1 MAVSA
6 TGILLGLLV
15 DTSQQAGEGLLQMRL
30 LGEPVPTTVLRGHPS
45 KARGAAATGLPTIR
59 EIKERGVLRVGYREF
74 RHPFSFFNDEGE
86 LVGFDIQLAN
96 QLASDLGV
104 RLELVPYDWRD
115 PGGPLRDGIIDL
127 APNIPYLEN
136 LLDLMEYSD
145 PVLTGTAGFVVKDH
159 RRHDFASLESLQA
172 QPRLTIGVTANPQL
186 VESQLRAWLP
196 DVDLDL
202 VALDSPDDFFLSK
215 TPGMDAFITTAE
227 IGTAFTLLYPDFAVV
242 VPKPTLWRLPMGF
255 AAAKGNFALAEYLD
269 GWVAT
274 HQQKGTF
281 QRAYD
286 HWILG
291 EGAKRKEPRWS
302 VVRNLFGWVE

>member
-1 MAVSA
+1 M
-6 TGILLGLLV
+6 
-15 DTSQQAGEGLLQMRL
+15 QMRL
-30 LGEPVPTTVLRGHPS
+30 VGERVPTKVIEGDTTDAPD
-45 KARGAAATGLPTIR
+45 AAGSGPPTIR
-59 EIKERGVLRVGYREF
+59 QIKERGVLRVGYREF
-74 RHPFSFFNDEGE
+74 RYPFSFFNDDGE

-104 RLELVPYDWRD
+104 RLELVRYEWRD
-115 PGGPLRDGIIDL
+115 AGEQLADGTIDL
-127 APNIPYLEN
+127 TPNVPYLEN
-136 LLDLMEYSD
+136 LLDLVEYSE
-145 PVLTGTAGFVVKDH
+145 PVLTATAGFVVKDH
-159 RRHDFASLESLQA
+159 RRHDFSTLESLQA
-172 QPRLTIGVTANPQL
+172 QQHLTIGVTANPQL

-196 DVDLDL
+196 DVALDL
-202 VALDSPDDFFLSK
+202 VELASPDDFFLST
-215 TPGMDAFITTAE
+215 TPGIDAFITTAE

-242 VPKPTLWRLPMGF
+242 VPKPTLWRLPLGF

-291 EGAKRKEPRWS
+291 EGAKRNEPRWS
-302 VVRNLFGWVE
+302 VVRNVLGWVD